1 MHLREDLKSEV
12 DRIKIRSDV
21 YYKENVNLKNEVK
34 QLRNSRGSMAGPM
47 AGALQSRMGIAGART
62 GFTPGAYAP
71 RTQQTDLGAD
81 GGTTDR
87 SMGRYGPSSFG
98 GAGAGGVAAS
108 MQAPQTGFKMG
119 GAGGMASSSMNNA
132 PGSKPTGLKLDL
144 QGLNQ
149 ATGNLDISQSKNLL
163 STPSSSNELDE
174 QPQSRFSL
182 PD

>member
-1 MHLREDLKSEV
+1 M
-12 DRIKIRSDV
+12 
-21 YYKENVNLKNEVK
+21 
-34 QLRNSRGSMAGPM
+34 Q
-47 AGALQSRMGIAGART
+47 GALQSRIGMPART
-62 GFTPGAYAP
+62 AGFTPGAYAP

-81 GGTTDR
+81 GGNTDR
-87 SMGRYGPSSFG
+87 SMGRYGASSFG
-98 GAGAGGVAAS
+98 GAGAGGVTAS
-108 MQAPQTGFKMG
+108 MQAPSTGFKMG
-119 GAGGMASSSMNNA
+119 GASGMASSSMNNA
-132 PGSKPTGLKLDL
+132 PGSKPSGLKLDL